1 MNTKSSRSRSF
12 TLIEL
17 LVVIAIIAVLVSILL
32 PALGRA
38 RETARTVSCSSN
50 LHQLG
55 ALYQMYANEYADWL
69 PLSLDTSP
77 GTGNR
82 MWRIVLPRL
91 YFSGQAASVVPV
103 FHCPSQPS
111 HQGSPSFDYGMNG
124 YINNTWG
131 GWFPG
136 YFYRMGMLQDPVK
149 TVILAENNYVN
160 IYYDENSTVVPWLW
174 AGSGAQINPRHNQ
187 KVNILFADSHVGT
200 YGGYP
205 ITAGL
210 PWEQSSILDGTIWK
224 IW

>member
-1 MNTKSSRSRSF
+1 MSF

-17 LVVIAIIAVLVSILL
+17 LVVIAIIAVLVAILL

-38 RETARTVSCSSN
+38 RETARAVSCSSN

-55 ALYQMYANEYADWL
+55 ALYQIYANEYTDWL

-91 YFSGQAASVVPV
+91 YFSGQAASEVPI

-111 HQGSPSFDYGMNG
+111 HQGSPGFDYGMNA

-136 YFYRMGMLQDPVK
+136 YFYQMGTLPDHAK
-149 TVILAENNYVN
+149 TVIVTENNYINYV
-160 IYYDENSTVVPWLW
+160 ENSTVVPWLW

-205 ITAGL
+205 ITAGV
-210 PWEQSSILDGTIWK
+210 PWEQSSIFDGTIWK
-224 IW
+224 TWGMVP